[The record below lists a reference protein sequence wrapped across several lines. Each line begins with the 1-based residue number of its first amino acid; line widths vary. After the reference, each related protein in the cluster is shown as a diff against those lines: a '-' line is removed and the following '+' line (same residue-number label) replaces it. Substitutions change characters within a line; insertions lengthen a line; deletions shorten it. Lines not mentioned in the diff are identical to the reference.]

1 MSRLVK
7 TNSFASTT
15 SAVSTAIKGQRK
27 NTNLLMEI
35 EMQRLV
41 ICHELEKKLEAFQRG
56 DIFEYIYTC
65 IRIYVYMSARIY
77 VRI

>member
-7 TNSFASTT
+7 TGSMASTT

-41 ICHELEKKLEAFQRG
+41 ICHELEKKLEVFQRG
-56 DIFEYIYTC
+56 DIFEYTFTC
-65 IRIYVYMSARIY
+65 MCIHVCTYL
-77 VRI
+77 